1 MKFVEEIY
9 LKLINNL
16 LNVWS
21 YITESAVMNWYKTWL
36 LGMCHNLFPDYILAL
51 WYNLIGL
58 LRIHDEGIK
67 WGSQQLSA
75 YSSSSHL
82 RHVTYSSYF
91 SRYFIYLALY
101 LLPKSVPASDS
112 HKEKGLGW
120 GRVGGWNSS
129 MPSLCGCL
137 PSTVYS
143 IHQCIQYMYFHF
155 WKVKVVRLSVQN
167 GLSHK
172 EFLCLISKKSYIG

>member
-1 MKFVEEIY
+1 MKFVEIY
-9 LKLINNL
+9 LKLINHL

-51 WYNLIGL
+51 WYNLIGS

-91 SRYFIYLALY
+91 SRYFIYLSIFCQSLC
-101 LLPKSVPASDS
+101 LPLMPTKKKAWGGV
-112 HKEKGLGW
+112 GW
-120 GRVGGWNSS
+120 GVEIV
-129 MPSLCGCL
+129 LCHLCVDAC
-137 PSTVYS
+137 PQ
-143 IHQCIQYMYFHF
+143 QCIQYI
-155 WKVKVVRLSVQN
+155 SVFN
-167 GLSHK
+167 TCTSIFEKLR
-172 EFLCLISKKSYIG
+172 